1 MRAEIG
7 MTPSTASISAML
19 ILGVFVGWGGPSMA
33 ASDAESTHEAA
44 SPAAA
49 ETISGTIVETMDA
62 AGYTYVLVDTGTRK
76 VWAAGPRTA
85 VAVGEKV
92 ELPSG
97 MAMRDFHSKT
107 LDRKFDLIYFVSS
120 LGGAGRADA
129 AGAGSSASSAA
140 AAHGSPH
147 REAAPAPSLDL
158 SNIEKASGGH
168 TVAELFASKEKLDGV
183 ETSVRGRVVK
193 FNSGIMG
200 RNWIHI
206 RDGSGSE
213 GNDDLTVTTGD
224 SARVGDLV
232 VVRGTLRTNQDFGH
246 GYSYDVLIEKA
257 SVEVE

>member
-1 MRAEIG
+1 MRAKNR
-7 MTPSTASISAML
+7 MTPSTRSIAAML
-19 ILGVFVGWGGPSMA
+19 ILGVCAGWGGPSLA
-33 ASDAESTHEAA
+33 APGAESPPDAA

-49 ETISGTIVETMDA
+49 ESIAGTIVETMDA

-107 LDRKFDLIYFVSS
+107 LDRSFDLIFFVSS
-120 LGGAGRADA
+120 FGGVGRAPA
-129 AGAGSSASSAA
+129 AAAGSSASAA
-140 AAHGSPH
+140 AAGHGSPH
-147 REAAPAPSLDL
+147 RETAAVPPLDL
-158 SNIEKASGGH
+158 SDIEKASGGH
-168 TVAELFASKEKLDGV
+168 TVAELFAGKEALEGV
-183 ETSVRGRVVK
+183 ETAVRGRVVK
-193 FNSGIMG
+193 FNAGIMG

-213 GNDDLTVTTGD
+213 GRDDLTVTTGD

-257 SVEVE
+257 TVEVE